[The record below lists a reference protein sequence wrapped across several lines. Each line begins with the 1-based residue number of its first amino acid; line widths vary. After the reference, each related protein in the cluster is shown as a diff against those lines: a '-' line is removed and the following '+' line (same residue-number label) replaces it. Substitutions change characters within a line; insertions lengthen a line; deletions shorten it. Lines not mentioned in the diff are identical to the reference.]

1 MIALR
6 GQLTM
11 QTLKDRLVGLLSSPT
26 ETKFEKIEDYDND
39 NLPWFKH
46 VASETMFYID
56 AKNLNEILLPYIAA
70 IVLETNRLTIH
81 YFMPMN
87 GYMPKSNNVLIKGK
101 HDTNRITY
109 IPVTQLIALTD
120 IIRDIDELNVDATG
134 KYDYMTF
141 VKQCQVHL
149 ESNYQAIKQL
159 SYPYYVPAN

>member
-1 MIALR
+1 
-6 GQLTM
+6 M
-11 QTLKDRLVGLLSSPT
+11 QTLNVRLIELLSSPT
-26 ETKFEKIEDYDND
+26 QTKFEKIDDYDND
-39 NLPWFKH
+39 NLSWFKH

-70 IVLETNRLTIH
+70 IVLETNRLTIY

-87 GYMPKSNNVLIKGK
+87 GYMPNNNVLIKGK

-120 IIRDIDELNVDATG
+120 IIRDIDELNVEATG
-134 KYDYMTF
+134 ECDYMTF
-141 VKQCQVHL
+141 VKRCQIHL

-159 SYPYYVPAN
+159 LGTYYVPNN

>member
-1 MIALR
+1 
-6 GQLTM
+6 M
-11 QTLKDRLVGLLSSPT
+11 QTLNVRLIELLSSPT
-26 ETKFEKIEDYDND
+26 QTKFEKIDDYDND
-39 NLPWFKH
+39 NLAWFKH

-70 IVLETNRLTIH
+70 IVLETNRLTIY

-87 GYMPKSNNVLIKGK
+87 GYMPNNNVLIKGK

-120 IIRDIDELNVDATG
+120 IIRDIDELNVEATG
-134 KYDYMTF
+134 ECDYMTF
-141 VKQCQVHL
+141 VKRCQIHL

-159 SYPYYVPAN
+159 LGTYYVPNN